1 MHLSRIALCAWLS
14 LLGLGLPARDAA
26 AQSGLPPAA
35 PRPTHAVGAD
45 YGQLLYLA
53 PGLPFS
59 AGGASVFYRFRAEA
73 GVALTAGLRFLHVD
87 RLPDGFG
94 FEGFVGVQLSP
105 IVGPWRP
112 LAGIEVGGTSLV
124 SERLRAEPDYGPEEY
139 TPRLQPLGPV
149 YAGFAIAPLRFAIRH
164 IVFQLGGIQIATHLP
179 QLGNALRLQIVYGQ
193 LEWSF

>member
-1 MHLSRIALCAWLS
+1 MHLSRIVLCGGLS
-14 LLGLGLPARDAA
+14 LLGLGAHNAA
-26 AQSGLPPAA
+26 AQSGLAAAA
-35 PRPTHAVGAD
+35 PRSTHSVGAD

-53 PGLPFS
+53 PGLPLS
-59 AGGASVFYRFRAEA
+59 AGGASVFYRFRAGP
-73 GVALTAGLRFLHVD
+73 GVALSAGLRSLHVD

-94 FEGFVGVQLSP
+94 FEGFVAVQLSP

-112 LAGIEVGGTSLV
+112 LAGIEVGGTSLS

-149 YAGFAIAPLRFAIRH
+149 YAGFVIAPLRFAIRH
-164 IVFQLGGIQIATHLP
+164 VVFQLGGIQIATHLP
-179 QLGNALRLQIVYGQ
+179 QLGNALRLQILYGQ